1 MMTHRKLGRRR
12 DQICDH
18 WNGSASDGCD
28 TIWPYWVFGIAA
40 VAIVAIIAVGMQKGG
55 VGWYPQFKDMFPY
68 RYIHVD
74 TGRVRHW
81 GFTPQTLKCP

>member
-40 VAIVAIIAVGMQKGG
+40 VAREINLCLDGSTDLQIGIERRGIESENIRTIGELAV
-55 VGWYPQFKDMFPY
+55 V
-68 RYIHVD
+68 VSS
-74 TGRVRHW
+74 
-81 GFTPQTLKCP
+81 

>member
-40 VAIVAIIAVGMQKGG
+40 VAIVAIIAVGMG
-55 VGWYPQFKDMFPY
+55 DA
-68 RYIHVD
+68 
-74 TGRVRHW
+74 
-81 GFTPQTLKCP
+81 